1 MRGRKP
7 LIPNVIPMLPDAAVD
22 GEAREKELKR
32 EAKRKA
38 RKLMPKG
45 LNERLQKEWLFWA
58 EQFAHSRLDRLE

>member
-1 MRGRKP
+1 MRGR
-7 LIPNVIPMLPDAAVD
+7 NHSQRHPDAPRC
-22 GEAREKELKR
+22 GGRWRGAREELKR
-32 EAKRKA
+32 AAKRKA